1 MLIDPNDFLDRMGLA
16 ARQVG
21 AVALRFYGKVANLE
35 KTVEGREFVNEEHRA
50 AIQALSDVDLAAQ
63 EIVLL
68 ALAEHFPFVAL
79 DPEEDTPSVERF
91 DGNVSPY
98 TVVVDPI
105 DGTLNYIT
113 QREQFGVM
121 VGLMEEDRYLASLVY
136 FPLEG
141 RLFRAVR
148 NEGCA
153 VEYGGRTK
161 AVRVRETPELV
172 LRDAATPAS
181 VAEAVAA
188 LGFETI
194 RSGCSAVDATVAATS
209 VAAAALSSKRPS
221 IRRCIGALVSREA
234 GGYLCDLR
242 GEPYDCT
249 HPGTLDSLLVA
260 RDRGTAERLL
270 PALALPG

>member
-1 MLIDPNDFLDRMGLA
+1 MLIDPNEFLDRMALA

-35 KTVEGREFVNEEHRA
+35 KTVEGREFANEDHRA
-50 AIQALSDVDLAAQ
+50 ALQALSDVDLAAQ
-63 EIVLL
+63 EIILL

-79 DPEEDTPSVERF
+79 EPEEDTPSVRMF
-91 DGNVSPY
+91 AGNSSPY

-105 DGTLNYIT
+105 DGTLNYIS

-121 VGLMEEDRYLASLVY
+121 IGLMEEDRYLASVVH

-148 NEGCA
+148 NQGCLEVSSA
-153 VEYGGRTK
+153 GTR
-161 AVRVRETPELV
+161 AVRVGDTPALV
-172 LRDAATPAS
+172 LRDSSTP
-181 VAEAVAA
+181 EHAVSAVSE
-188 LGFETI
+188 LGFSVV
-194 RSGCSAVDATVAATS
+194 RSGCSAVDATVAATH
-209 VAAAALSSKRPS
+209 VAAAAVSYHQPS

-249 HPGTLDSLLVA
+249 HPGALDSLLIA
-260 RDRGTAERLL
+260 RDRDLAEQLL
-270 PALALPG
+270 LALAFVS